1 VEKRLLV
8 VDDEI
13 EFGDYV
19 RRVAVDLGFEVTVT
33 SGAREFMAVYRNF
46 DPTVIVMDI
55 VMPEIEGLELVQWL
69 ADNDCAAAVIVAT
82 GFAPNYAEIA
92 EKLGAARGIK
102 KITTL
107 NKPVRATVLRTALT
121 QALA

>member
-1 VEKRLLV
+1 MEKRLLV

-19 RRVAVDLGFEVTVT
+19 RRVAVDLGFEVAVT
-33 SGAREFMAVYRNF
+33 SGAREFMGIYPKFN
-46 DPTVIVMDI
+46 PSVIVMDV
-55 VMPEIEGLELVQWL
+55 VMPEIEGMELVQWL
-69 ADNDCAAAVIVAT
+69 ADEDCAAAVIVAT

-92 EKLGAARGIK
+92 EKLGAAKGIK

-107 NKPVRATVLRTALT
+107 NKPVRAAALRSALNE
-121 QALA
+121 ALR